1 MKQVKYGY
9 TMRHSTL
16 IAWLDKH
23 GYKHSEQDDT
33 IIIHCDLLYGN
44 DISIVRREWRKRA
57 VLDKYVRV
65 HRIAAVSSPDCST
78 MAISLKI
85 YAYK

>member
-33 IIIHCDLLYGN
+33 IIIQCDLYG
-44 DISIVRREWRKRA
+44 DDMSIVRHEWQKRA

-65 HRIAAVSSPDCST
+65 HRIAAGSSPDCRT
-78 MAISLKI
+78 MTISV
-85 YAYK
+85 